1 MGAWVSSFRGGSSG
15 CRRFAHVI
23 VALALLGSLCGATG
37 CSTLGYQLHTG
48 QPAAAQTRRVTLSH
62 AVRDAF
68 LDVQTW
74 LPAAAAVV
82 FAAADLDDPVSDWA
96 TEHTPLFGSR
106 DAARNA
112 SDYLY
117 WALQAETLAT
127 VLARPTGEVD
137 KPWWQAQAKPLGVEL
152 LAAGVPAG
160 ITQGL
165 KPLAN
170 RRRPDGSDNRSFPS
184 GHATS
189 AFSMAALSNRNLDA
203 MNPSPG
209 IKYPLQIGNVLMAS
223 GTAWA
228 RIEGAQHFPS
238 DVLAGA
244 AIGHFFSAVL
254 HDVWLGIPRSQR
266 VQLIV
271 EPSKDATMLYIVF
284 PF

>member
-1 MGAWVSSFRGGSSG
+1 V
-15 CRRFAHVI
+15 
-23 VALALLGSLCGATG
+23 
-37 CSTLGYQLHTG
+37 
-48 QPAAAQTRRVTLSH
+48 AQTRRVPLSH

-96 TEHTPLFGSR
+96 TEQTPLFGSR

-112 SDYLY
+112 SDYLN

-152 LAAGVPAG
+152 LAAAVPAG

-170 RRRPDGSDNRSFPS
+170 RRRPDGSDHRSFPS

-189 AFSMAALSNRNLDA
+189 AFSMTALSNRNLDV
-203 MNPSPG
+203 MNPAPG
-209 IKYPLQIGNVLMAS
+209 IKYPLQIGNILIAS
-223 GTAWA
+223 GVAWA
-228 RIEGAQHFPS
+228 RVSGDQHFPS

-244 AIGHFFSAVL
+244 AIGHFFSAVI
-254 HDVWLGIPRSQR
+254 HDVFLGIPPSRR

-271 EPSKDATMLYIVF
+271 EPSKEETMVYLVF

>member
-1 MGAWVSSFRGGSSG
+1 MDAWVSSRERSSS
-15 CRRFAHVI
+15 CRSFAHV
-23 VALALLGSLCGATG
+23 VVGLALLGSLCCATG
-37 CSTLGYQLHTG
+37 CSTLGHRLYAG
-48 QPAAAQTRRVTLSH
+48 QQAAAQTRRVTLPH

-82 FAAADLDDPVSDWA
+82 FAAADLDEPVSDWA
-96 TEHTPLFGSR
+96 TEQTPLFGSR

-112 SDYLY
+112 SDYLN

-165 KPLAN
+165 KRLAN
-170 RRRPDGSDNRSFPS
+170 RRRPDGSDNLSFPS

-244 AIGHFFSAVL
+244 AIGHFFSAVI
-254 HDVWLGIPRSQR
+254 HDVFLGISPSRR

-271 EPSKDATMLYIVF
+271 EPSKEETMVYIVF

>member
-1 MGAWVSSFRGGSSG
+1 MGELGSSRGVSSW
-15 CRRFAHVI
+15 CRSVTHVL
-23 VALALLGSLCGATG
+23 VGLAFLGSLCGVTG
-37 CSTLGYQLHTG
+37 CSTLGHRPHAG
-48 QPAAAQTRRVTLSH
+48 QQAVAQTRRVPLSH

-82 FAAADLDDPVSDWA
+82 FAAADLDEPVSDWA
-96 TEHTPLFGSR
+96 TEQTPLFGSR
-106 DAARNA
+106 DAAQNA
-112 SDYLY
+112 SDYLN

-152 LAAGVPAG
+152 LAAGVPSG

-165 KPLAN
+165 KPLTN

-189 AFSMAALSNRNLDA
+189 AFSMATLSNRNLDA
-203 MNPSPG
+203 INPSPG
-209 IKYPLQIGNVLMAS
+209 IKYPLQIGNILMAS
-223 GTAWA
+223 GVLWT
-228 RIEGAQHFPS
+228 RVSGDQHFPS

-244 AIGHFFSAVL
+244 AIGHFFSAVI
-254 HDVWLGIPRSQR
+254 HDVFLGIPPSQR

-271 EPSKDATMLYIVF
+271 EPSKEETMIYIVF

>member
-1 MGAWVSSFRGGSSG
+1 MGELGLSRGVSSW
-15 CRRFAHVI
+15 CRSFAHVL
-23 VALALLGSLCGATG
+23 VGLAFFGSLCGITG
-37 CSTLGYQLHTG
+37 CSTLGHRPHAG
-48 QPAAAQTRRVTLSH
+48 QQTAAQTRRVPLSH

-82 FAAADLDDPVSDWA
+82 FAAADLDEPVSDWA
-96 TEHTPLFGSR
+96 TEQTPLFSSR

-112 SDYLY
+112 SDYLN

-137 KPWWQAQAKPLGVEL
+137 KPWWQAKAKPLGVEL
-152 LAAGVPAG
+152 LAAGVPSG

-203 MNPSPG
+203 INPSPG
-209 IKYPLQIGNVLMAS
+209 IKYPLQIGNILMAS
-223 GTAWA
+223 GVAWA

-238 DVLAGA
+238 DVLAGT
-244 AIGHFFSAVL
+244 AIGHFFSAVI
-254 HDVWLGIPRSQR
+254 HDVFLGISPSRR

-271 EPSKDATMLYIVF
+271 EPSKEETMVYIVF